1 MKKVRLNRDFSIL
14 YRYGQR
20 FFACRLAP
28 LGVEVGQFPVLM
40 GVYQNPGT
48 TQDALSVGR
57 GLDKGT
63 TARVAKSMEEAGLLR
78 RETDP
83 DDRRIN
89 HLYPTERALELRPQV
104 EAVIDELHGVLY
116 RGISE
121 EEVAQASALVERMRR
136 NLADEIE
143 RRRTVK

>member
-1 MKKVRLNRDFSIL
+1 MKKVRLNRDISIL

-28 LGVEVGQFPVLM
+28 LGVEVGQLPVLM
-40 GVYQNPGT
+40 QVYQMPGT

-57 GLDKGT
+57 GFDKGT
-63 TARVAKSMEEAGLLR
+63 TARVAKSLEDAGLLR

-89 HLYPTERALELRPQV
+89 HLYPTGAGALAAPAGGGCHRRAARGALPRTERGGDRAGLRP
-104 EAVIDELHGVLY
+104 
-116 RGISE
+116 RGPD
-121 EEVAQASALVERMRR
+121 APQPRR
-136 NLADEIE
+136 
-143 RRRTVK
+143 

>member
-1 MKKVRLNRDFSIL
+1 MKKVRLNRDISIL

-28 LGVEVGQFPVLM
+28 LGVEVGQLPVLM
-40 GVYQNPGT
+40 QVYQMPGT

-57 GLDKGT
+57 GFDKGT
-63 TARVAKSMEEAGLLR
+63 TARVAKSLEDAGLLR

-89 HLYPTERALELRPQV
+89 HLYPTGRALALRPQV

-116 RGISE
+116 RGLSGE
-121 EEVAQASALVERMRR
+121 EIAQASALVARMRR
-136 NLADEIE
+136 NLADEID
-143 RRRTVK
+143 RQRSSK

>member
-1 MKKVRLNRDFSIL
+1 MKKVRLNRDISIL

-28 LGVEVGQFPVLM
+28 LGVEVGQLPVLM
-40 GVYQNPGT
+40 QVYQMPGT

-57 GLDKGT
+57 GFDKGT
-63 TARVAKSMEEAGLLR
+63 TARVAKSLEDAGLLR

-89 HLYPTERALELRPQV
+89 HLYPTEPGARAAPARW
-104 EAVIDELHGVLY
+104 
-116 RGISE
+116 
-121 EEVAQASALVERMRR
+121 RR
-136 NLADEIE
+136 SSTSCTGCSTAD
-143 RRRTVK
+143 